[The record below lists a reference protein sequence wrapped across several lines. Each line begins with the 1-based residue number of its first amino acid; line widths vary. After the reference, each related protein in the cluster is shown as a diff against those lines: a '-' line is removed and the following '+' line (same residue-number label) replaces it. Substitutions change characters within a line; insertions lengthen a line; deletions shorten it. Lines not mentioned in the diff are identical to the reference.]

1 MPRAGS
7 TLKSAETRER
17 ILGAASRL
25 FVRDG
30 FRQATMRRIAEEAGV
45 ALGLTY
51 RYFPA
56 KEDLALALY
65 GQLAVELVTRT
76 EAWGSLPLG
85 EGFRRAMQEKLRLAQ
100 PHRDALSAL
109 FAASL
114 GGEPEAREA
123 SVVSERSAAVRTQ
136 VRWVFQRVVER
147 ATDLPAS
154 LDEQARAD
162 LVTLLY
168 GAHLLVLLLWLVD
181 RSGGATSDALVDAA
195 AAAIGRATPFAASP
209 VLAPSWRGAAGWIAR
224 FLGDRPPASQG
235 RSS

>member
-1 MPRAGS
+1 MTRPRS

-25 FVRDG
+25 FVEEG

-65 GQLAVELVTRT
+65 GQLAVELVKRS
-76 EAWGSLPLG
+76 EAWGSLPLA
-85 EGFRRAMQEKLRLAQ
+85 EGFRRATLEKLRLAR
-100 PHRDALSAL
+100 PHREVLSAL

-114 GGEPEAREA
+114 GGEPEARAA
-123 SVVSERSAAVRTQ
+123 SLVSDRSAAVRTQ
-136 VRWVFQRVVER
+136 VRWAFQRVVER
-147 ATDLPAS
+147 ATDLPPS
-154 LDEQARAD
+154 LDEAARAD
-162 LVTLLY
+162 LTTLLY
-168 GAHLLVLLLWLVD
+168 GAHLGVLLVWLVD
-181 RSGGATSDALVDAA
+181 RAGGSAAEGLVDAA
-195 AAAIGRATPFAASP
+195 AAAMKQAMPYAASP
-209 VLAPSWRGAAGWIAR
+209 ILQPSWRGAAGWVAR
-224 FLGDRPPASQG
+224 FLGDRPQSATG